1 MASNFHA
8 VISAVQT
15 FKLRAEVSA
24 ACDQEKGEISLSL
37 SLGADADEVAL
48 IYS

>member
-15 FKLRAEVSA
+15 FKLRAQLSA
-24 ACDQEKGEISLSL
+24 AFEQEKGERD
-37 SLGADADEVAL
+37 LGADADEVAL